1 MRCAKHRLYTS
12 EKENKI
18 IQWKEGKV
26 NMYSIE
32 RPLEPPDFPAPDCIC
47 QECDGWFYGDD
58 VMYISNGRRLC
69 PDCFREEISDLSTEE
84 LAELI
89 GAEVMNAEDAREVH
103 KPYGRMRYRL
113 R

>member
-1 MRCAKHRLYTS
+1 
-12 EKENKI
+12 
-18 IQWKEGKV
+18 
-26 NMYSIE
+26 MYSIE
-32 RPLEPPDFPAPDCIC
+32 RPLEPPGFPAPDCIC

-69 PDCFREEISDLSTEE
+69 PDCFREEINDLPTKE

-89 GAEVMNAEDAREVH
+89 GAEVINAEDAREVH
-103 KPYGRMRYRL
+103 KPYGRMRYCL

>member
-1 MRCAKHRLYTS
+1 M
-12 EKENKI
+12 
-18 IQWKEGKV
+18 

-69 PDCFREEISDLSTEE
+69 PDCFREEINDLPTEE

-89 GAEVMNAEDAREVH
+89 GAEVINAEDAREVH
-103 KPYGRMRYRL
+103 TPYGRMRYCL